1 MNTFTFDGAPV
12 AFRPGQSIGA
22 ALIAAGVRSWRS
34 TRHTGRPRGVFC
46 GIGVCFDCLVTVDGT
61 PNRRACR
68 IPAQDGMQVTTQEG
82 TGHDDWAV

>member
-1 MNTFTFDGAPV
+1 
-12 AFRPGQSIGA
+12 
-22 ALIAAGVRSWRS
+22 
-34 TRHTGRPRGVFC
+34 
-46 GIGVCFDCLVTVDGT
+46 VTVDGT